1 MNTKQKRRLLQI
13 ITAAVL
19 LIVVSLLP
27 LEGQLRAAAFL
38 LPYLAVGLEVLLGA
52 VRGIAHGGLLDENFL
67 MAAASVGAYATGEYS
82 EAVAVMLLYQIGE
95 LFQSL
100 AVGKS
105 RKSISALMELRPDSA
120 CVLRNG
126 TETVVPPEE
135 VRTGETL
142 VVRPGEKI
150 PLDGT
155 VLKGYTTVNT
165 AALTGE
171 SLPRE
176 LNVGEKA
183 VSGWVNLTGVI
194 TMRASGEFAESTA
207 AKILELVESSSEKK
221 AKAESFITRF
231 AKYYTPCVVAA
242 AVLLAVIPTLLGGS
256 FGTWFYRALTFLV
269 VSCPCA
275 LVISVPLAFFGG
287 IGGASR
293 RGILIK
299 GGECME
305 TLAKA
310 KTVAFDKT
318 GTLTRGKFEV
328 TAVHPEKI
336 SEEGL
341 LSLAA
346 AAESH
351 SNHPIAEALT
361 AAYSG
366 EIPECDISEITE
378 LAGLGIEAVIR
389 GKKIY
394 IGNSRLMEQQGAAW
408 HNCHRSGTVIHLSH
422 GAEYLGHIVIND
434 EIKPEAAAATAELT
448 QMGVA
453 RTVMLTG
460 DRREIAEA
468 VANKLNITEVHAEL
482 MPADK
487 VAAVEG
493 LLGQNGTVA
502 FVGDGINDAP
512 VLARADIGIAMGA
525 MGSDAAIEAADV
537 VLMDDKPTGVSEA
550 VKISRKTV
558 RIARQNIVFSLAVK
572 ATVLL
577 LGALGAADM
586 RLAIAADVGVMLAAV
601 LNSMRT
607 LKTGSKFQNADKLK
621 RQNLP

>member
-1 MNTKQKRRLLQI
+1 MNRKQKRKLWQI

-19 LIVVSLLP
+19 LAVASLLP
-27 LEGQLRAAAFL
+27 LEGYLRAAVFL
-38 LPYLAVGLEVLLGA
+38 LPYLAVGLEVLISA
-52 VRGIAHGGLLDENFL
+52 VRGIAHGGFLDENFL
-67 MAAASVGAYATGEYS
+67 MAVASIGAYATGEYS
-82 EAVAVMLLYQIGE
+82 EAAAVMLLYQIGE
-95 LFQSL
+95 LFQGL

-105 RKSISALMELRPDSA
+105 RKSIAELMELRPDSA
-120 CVLRNG
+120 CVLRDG

-135 VRTGETL
+135 VKTGETV

-150 PLDGT
+150 PLDGI
-155 VLKGYTTVNT
+155 VLSGTTTVNT

-171 SLPRE
+171 SLPRT
-176 LNVGEKA
+176 LAAGEAA

-194 TMRASGEFAESTA
+194 TVQTKSEFARSTA

-221 AKAESFITRF
+221 ARAESFITRF
-231 AKYYTPCVVAA
+231 AKYYTPCVVGA
-242 AVLLAVIPTLLGGS
+242 AVLLAVVPTLLGGS

-305 TLAKA
+305 ALAKT
-310 KTVAFDKT
+310 KTVVFDKT

-336 SEEGL
+336 SEDGL
-341 LSLAA
+341 LALAA
-346 AAESH
+346 AAEAH

-361 AAYSG
+361 SACKG
-366 EIPECDISEITE
+366 EIPECDISDITE

-389 GKKIY
+389 GEKIY
-394 IGNSRLMEQQGAAW
+394 IGNDRLMERQGAAR
-408 HNCHRSGTVIHLSH
+408 HNCHRSGTVVHLSR

-434 EIKPEAAAATAELT
+434 EIKPEAAAATAELA
-448 QMGVA
+448 QMGVT

-468 VANKLNITEVHAEL
+468 VADRLNITEVQAEL

-487 VAAVEG
+487 VAAVES
-493 LLGQNGTVA
+493 LLGREGTVA

-537 VLMDDKPTGVSEA
+537 VLMDDKPTGVPEA
-550 VKISRKTV
+550 LKISRKTV

-572 ATVLL
+572 AAVLL
-577 LGALGAADM
+577 LGAVGATDM
-586 RLAIAADVGVMLAAV
+586 RLAIAADVGVMLIAV
-601 LNSMRT
+601 LNSMRA
-607 LKTGSKFQNADKLK
+607 LK
-621 RQNLP
+621 

>member
-1 MNTKQKRRLLQI
+1 MNTKQKRKLLQI

-19 LIVVSLLP
+19 LAVVTFLP
-27 LEGQLRAAAFL
+27 LEGSLRAAAFL
-38 LPYLAVGLEVLLGA
+38 LPYLTVGLEVLISA
-52 VRGIAHGGLLDENFL
+52 VRGIVHGSLLDENFL
-67 MAAASVGAYATGEYS
+67 MAVASVGAYATGEYS
-82 EAVAVMLLYQIGE
+82 EAALVMLLYQIGE
-95 LFQSL
+95 LFEGL

-120 CVLRNG
+120 CVLRDG
-126 TETVVPPEE
+126 CETVVPPEE
-135 VRTGETL
+135 VKTGETL

-155 VLKGYTTVNT
+155 VLTGFTTVNT
-165 AALTGE
+165 SALTGE

-176 LNVGEKA
+176 LKSGEKA

-194 TMRASGEFAESTA
+194 TVQTSSEFAESTA
-207 AKILELVESSSEKK
+207 AKILELVESSSAKK

-242 AVLLAVIPTLLGGS
+242 AVLLVVIPALLGGS
-256 FGTWFYRALTFLV
+256 FGIWFYRALTFLV

-305 TLAKA
+305 ALSKA
-310 KTVAFDKT
+310 KTVVFDKT

-328 TAVHPEKI
+328 TAVHPEKN
-336 SEEGL
+336 SENEL
-341 LSLAA
+341 LALAA

-361 AAYSG
+361 SACKG
-366 EIPECDISEITE
+366 EIPECDISDITE

-389 GKKIY
+389 GEKIY
-394 IGNSRLMEQQGAAW
+394 IGNSRLMERQRAAW
-408 HNCHRSGTVIHLSH
+408 HNCHKTGTVVHLSQ

-434 EIKPEAAAATAELT
+434 EIKPEAAAAVTELSWL
-448 QMGVA
+448 GVN

-468 VANKLNITEVHAEL
+468 VANEIGITEVHAEL

-487 VAAVEG
+487 VEAVEG

-537 VLMDDKPTGVSEA
+537 VLMDDKPTGVPKA
-550 VKISRKTV
+550 VEISRKTV
-558 RIARQNIVFSLAVK
+558 RIARQNIVFSLGVK
-572 ATVLL
+572 AAVLL
-577 LGALGAADM
+577 LGTLGAADM

-607 LKTGSKFQNADKLK
+607 LRL
-621 RQNLP
+621 

>member
-1 MNTKQKRRLLQI
+1 MNTKQKRKLLQI

-19 LIVVSLLP
+19 LAVVSFLP
-27 LEGQLRAAAFL
+27 LEGSLRAAAFL
-38 LPYLAVGLEVLLGA
+38 LPYLTVGLEVLISA
-52 VRGIAHGGLLDENFL
+52 VSGIVHGSLLDENFL
-67 MAAASVGAYATGEYS
+67 MAVASVGAYATGEYS
-82 EAVAVMLLYQIGE
+82 EAALVMLLYQIGE
-95 LFQSL
+95 LFEGL

-120 CVLRNG
+120 CVLRDG
-126 TETVVPPEE
+126 CETVVPPEE
-135 VRTGETL
+135 VKTGETL
-142 VVRPGEKI
+142 IVRPGEKI

-155 VLKGYTTVNT
+155 VLTGFTTVNT
-165 AALTGE
+165 SALTGE

-176 LNVGEKA
+176 LKSGEKA

-207 AKILELVESSSEKK
+207 AKILELVESSSAKK

-256 FGTWFYRALTFLV
+256 FGIWFYRALTFLV

-305 TLAKA
+305 ALSKA
-310 KTVAFDKT
+310 KTVVFDKT

-336 SEEGL
+336 SENEL
-341 LSLAA
+341 LALAA

-361 AAYSG
+361 SACKG
-366 EIPECDISEITE
+366 EIPECDISDITE

-389 GKKIY
+389 GEKIY
-394 IGNSRLMEQQGAAW
+394 IGNSRLMERQGASW
-408 HNCHRSGTVIHLSH
+408 HNCHKTGTVVHLSQ

-434 EIKPEAAAATAELT
+434 EIKPEAAAAVTELSRS
-448 QMGVA
+448 GVN

-460 DRREIAEA
+460 DRREIAES
-468 VANKLNITEVHAEL
+468 VANEIGITEVHAEL

-487 VAAVEG
+487 VEAVEG
-493 LLGQNGTVA
+493 LLGQDGTVIFA
-502 FVGDGINDAP
+502 GDGINDAP

-537 VLMDDKPTGVSEA
+537 VLMDDKPTGVPKA
-550 VKISRKTV
+550 VEISRKTV
-558 RIARQNIVFSLAVK
+558 HIARQNIVFSLAIK
-572 ATVLL
+572 AAVLL

-586 RLAIAADVGVMLAAV
+586 RLAIVADVGVMLAAV

-607 LKTGSKFQNADKLK
+607 LRL
-621 RQNLP
+621 